1 MVDAIKI
8 TCDMT
13 QTFRVRSMSMGIK
26 RILLKLVDDIPEDTL
41 PTSPKRTGSISGFL
55 HTQLGLH
62 LCWTTELKYQWV
74 LINLLENC
82 LWLLSF
88 MLNLFQYLILSYID
102 KLKYKSFNSGLLSFI
117 NFNFSLYANFL
128 IVFLF

>member
-1 MVDAIKI
+1 
-8 TCDMT
+8 
-13 QTFRVRSMSMGIK
+13 
-26 RILLKLVDDIPEDTL
+26 
-41 PTSPKRTGSISGFL
+41 
-55 HTQLGLH
+55 LGLH

-117 NFNFSLYANFL
+117 NFNSVFMPIFNC
-128 IVFLF
+128 FLF

>member
-26 RILLKLVDDIPEDTL
+26 RELLKLVDDIPEDTL
-41 PTSPKRTGSISGFL
+41 PTHSPKRTGSISGFS
-55 HTQLGLH
+55 TYQQLGLH

-74 LINLLENC
+74 
-82 LWLLSF
+82 
-88 MLNLFQYLILSYID
+88 
-102 KLKYKSFNSGLLSFI
+102 
-117 NFNFSLYANFL
+117 
-128 IVFLF
+128 